1 LGGSVYNFILD
12 FSYEISIIKCM
23 ERMPLRI
30 LVIDDEEGVLSL
42 LKFKLSQFGHE
53 VITANNGIDGIRKAR
68 KLEPDL
74 ILLDLVMPVMSG
86 FRVCELLKSYN
97 KTKDIPIFIFTA
109 LDRLEDVERAFEKGA
124 DDYIVKPFEVVT
136 INNTVETKFD
146 MYVEKVK
153 YKADFQERRKET
165 LEE

>member
-1 LGGSVYNFILD
+1 
-12 FSYEISIIKCM
+12 M
-23 ERMPLRI
+23 ERMGLRI
-30 LVIDDEEGVLSL
+30 LAIDDEEAVLSL

-53 VITANNGIDGIRKAR
+53 VITATNGIDGIRKAR

-74 ILLDLVMPVMSG
+74 ILLDLVMPGMSG

-109 LDRLEDVERAFEKGA
+109 LDRLEDIERAYEKGA

-136 INNTVETKFD
+136 INNTIETKFTEF
-146 MYVEKVK
+146 MEKAE
-153 YKADFQERRKET
+153 YKATFEERHKET
-165 LEE
+165 SQE

>member
-1 LGGSVYNFILD
+1 
-12 FSYEISIIKCM
+12 M
-23 ERMPLRI
+23 ERMGLRI
-30 LVIDDEEGVLSL
+30 LAIDDEEGVLSL
-42 LKFKLSQFGHE
+42 LKFKLGQFGHE

-74 ILLDLVMPVMSG
+74 ILLDLVMPGMSG

-109 LDRLEDVERAFEKGA
+109 LDRLEDIERAYEKGA

-136 INNTVETKFD
+136 INNTIETKFTEF
-146 MYVEKVK
+146 MEKVE
-153 YKADFQERRKET
+153 YKSTFLEKPKET
-165 LEE
+165 SEE

>member
-1 LGGSVYNFILD
+1 MARI
-12 FSYEISIIKCM
+12 
-23 ERMPLRI
+23 PLKI
-30 LVIDDEEGVLSL
+30 LVIDDEEGVLAL
-42 LKFKLSQFGHE
+42 LKFKLERFGHI

-109 LDRLEDVERAFEKGA
+109 LDRMEDVKRAFEAGA

-136 INNTVETKFD
+136 ITNTVE
-146 MYVEKVK
+146 VK
-153 YKADFQERRKET
+153 YDEFVKKIQYRTDLQEGDTEAT
-165 LEE
+165 E

>member
-1 LGGSVYNFILD
+1 MKRIG
-12 FSYEISIIKCM
+12 
-23 ERMPLRI
+23 LRI
-30 LVIDDEEGVLSL
+30 LAIDDEEAVLSL

-68 KLEPDL
+68 KLEPDI
-74 ILLDLVMPVMSG
+74 ILLDLVMPGMSG

-109 LDRLEDVERAFEKGA
+109 LDRLEDVKRAYEKGA

-136 INNTVETKFD
+136 INNTIETKFNEF
-146 MYVEKVK
+146 MEKAE
-153 YKADFQERRKET
+153 YRATFEERHKDTSHE
-165 LEE
+165 

>member
-1 LGGSVYNFILD
+1 MIFFYGSGK
-12 FSYEISIIKCM
+12 IKYM
-23 ERMPLRI
+23 ERMGLRI
-30 LVIDDEEGVLSL
+30 LAIDDEEAVLAL

-53 VITANNGIDGIRKAR
+53 VITATNGIDGIRKAR

-74 ILLDLVMPVMSG
+74 ILLDLVMPGMSG

-109 LDRLEDVERAFEKGA
+109 LDRLEDLERAYEKGA

-136 INNTVETKFD
+136 INNTIETKFTEF
-146 MYVEKVK
+146 VEKAE
-153 YKADFQERRKET
+153 YKATFEERHKET
-165 LEE
+165 SQE